1 METNYYLSLEEMIM
15 SLVICGETEMAK
27 GLFLFHIG
35 DVNEEDR
42 QHRLLP
48 ATHGLL
54 ARHLARLGDNNQLI
68 LNEPF
73 ARIMDTVTHPEYS
86 IRLIRV
92 DSLNETH
99 FVCHFKGER
108 AVAQVIQDGVG
119 YSLEDL
125 DKPLQRLVLESAQLF
140 EISQSSDPNAE
151 YQLPLDQFN
160 QISARAATEESN
172 EHTVISPI
180 AELLQKDLLQEKFRG
195 SLTRIEYRE
204 KQPVSD
210 YGCLILSGVEHTW
223 IVRIIPDQ
231 QVVVIHRG
239 SRQGLQMEI
248 NLLAAGKY
256 MS

>member
-73 ARIMDTVTHPEYS
+73 ARIMDTVTHREYS

-99 FVCHFKGER
+99 FV
-108 AVAQVIQDGVG
+108 
-119 YSLEDL
+119 
-125 DKPLQRLVLESAQLF
+125 
-140 EISQSSDPNAE
+140 
-151 YQLPLDQFN
+151 
-160 QISARAATEESN
+160 
-172 EHTVISPI
+172 
-180 AELLQKDLLQEKFRG
+180 
-195 SLTRIEYRE
+195 
-204 KQPVSD
+204 
-210 YGCLILSGVEHTW
+210 
-223 IVRIIPDQ
+223 
-231 QVVVIHRG
+231 
-239 SRQGLQMEI
+239 
-248 NLLAAGKY
+248 
-256 MS
+256 